1 MSQNHWA
8 RKVLHS
14 ERANGAGNVKADA
27 EGRACYLESSNPIN
41 LVIYAR
47 LGFEFKKKIHLL
59 RGKLPQELD
68 VMVREPVSA
77 AGKIGAKLKETRMN
91 A

>member
-1 MSQNHWA
+1 M
-8 RKVLHS
+8 
-14 ERANGAGNVKADA
+14 EKADA

-47 LGFEFKKKIHLL
+47 LGFVVKKKIRLL
-59 RGKLPQELD
+59 RDKMPQELD

-77 AGKIGAKLKETRMN
+77 AGKIGAKLKEMRMD